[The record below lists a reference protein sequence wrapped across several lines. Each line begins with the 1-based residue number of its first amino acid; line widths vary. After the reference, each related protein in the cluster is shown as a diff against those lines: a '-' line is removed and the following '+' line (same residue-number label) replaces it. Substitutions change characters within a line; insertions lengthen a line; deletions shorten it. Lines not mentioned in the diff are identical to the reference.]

1 MTKSLC
7 AALLCVCAAPALA
20 ADVAVSITVGQPG
33 FYGAIDIGNVPAP
46 RLLYSQP
53 MLVQPTP
60 EFVSAAPIYL
70 HVPPGHE
77 KHWRKHCAEYKACG
91 RPVYFV
97 SDDWYRNDYVPHYR
111 QSGGNHENQGN
122 HGHGKVDGDAEDRGH
137 QGH

>member
-33 FYGAIDIGNVPAP
+33 FYGAIDIGNAPAP
-46 RLLYSQP
+46 RLLYPQP
-53 MLVQPTP
+53 VLVQPAP

-77 KHWRKHCAEYKACG
+77 KNWRKHCAEYNACG

-97 SDDWYRNDYVPHYR
+97 SADWYKNDYVPHYR
-111 QSGGNHENQGN
+111 HGGGNHENQGN
-122 HGHGKVDGDAEDRGH
+122 HGHGKGDGDTEDRGH
-137 QGH
+137 QDH